1 MQGDNVLYIILY
13 TSLIFKENA
22 APLHMVVGK
31 ELTNGGSLFACY
43 VTAAARIHL
52 KSSYGCWDLTQL
64 VCD

>member
-31 ELTNGGSLFACY
+31 S
-43 VTAAARIHL
+43 
-52 KSSYGCWDLTQL
+52 
-64 VCD
+64 